1 MQVQTDTDPK
11 APTAQPEKLLRL
23 PAVCE
28 LTGLGKSSVY
38 SIPDMPKPVVLSRRA
53 VAWKLSEVQAWID
66 SRVKSRGK

>member
-1 MQVQTDTDPK
+1 MQVQTDSPPK

-38 SIPDMPKPVVLSRRA
+38 SIEGFPKPVVLSRRA
-53 VAWKLSEVQAWID
+53 VAWKLSELQAWID
-66 SRVKSRGK
+66 SRVKAGGR